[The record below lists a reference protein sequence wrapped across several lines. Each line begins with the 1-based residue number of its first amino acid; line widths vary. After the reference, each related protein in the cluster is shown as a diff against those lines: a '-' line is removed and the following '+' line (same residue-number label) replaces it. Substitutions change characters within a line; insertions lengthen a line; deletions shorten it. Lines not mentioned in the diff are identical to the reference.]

1 MQKIYFHVAQ
11 SINHVEFMRE
21 IVTITMNAL
30 ELLNVERTIA
40 WKPLNSILIAAMTHY
55 NKNFKPKKFL
65 CVFAVNYGNLII
77 QLCMCIK

>member
-40 WKPLNSILIAAMTHY
+40 WKPLNPILIAAMTHH
-55 NKNFKPKKFL
+55 NKHLKPKKKL
-65 CVFAVNYGNLII
+65 CFFAVNYENLII
-77 QLCMCIK
+77 QIPI